1 MFHPSPVREGTKCA
15 AKTKLGRI
23 GVRRYPLFDNINQ
36 GSQEFGTALV
46 LVALGVFLR
55 QCFNLGYEGGE
66 TFTK

>member
-1 MFHPSPVREGTKCA
+1 MFHPSPVRERTKCA

-23 GVRRYPLFDNINQ
+23 GIRRYPLFDNINQ

-46 LVALGVFLR
+46 LVVFWVFLR
-55 QCFNLGYEGGE
+55 QGFNLDYEVGE